1 MTNKRNVFFW
11 VPNTITAMNLLSGVI
26 ATILA
31 ARGEVNLAA
40 LLILAASVFDFFDGM
55 AARLLHSYSEIGKQL
70 DSLADAVSFGVA
82 PASIMI
88 SLAGGVDSSINI
100 YIVYAVILMIPV
112 AGTFRLAK
120 FNIDT
125 RQSESFLGLP
135 IPANAMFFASLALV
149 AGYGECQGVN
159 LFISNHVF
167 LIFSSLIFSWLMIS
181 EIPMFSL
188 KVKHLK
194 WEGNQLRIL
203 FIAMCIVLV
212 IAFRIYALPLII
224 IVYILISIING
235 FAARNR

>member
-1 MTNKRNVFFW
+1 MTGKKNIFFW

-26 ATILA
+26 ATIIA
-31 ARGEVNLAA
+31 VKGEIGLAA
-40 LLILAASVFDFFDGM
+40 LLIIIASVFDFLDGM

-88 SLAGGVDSSINI
+88 NMAGNTDSMINI
-100 YIVYAVILMIPV
+100 YIVYAVILLIPV
-112 AGTFRLAK
+112 AGVFRLAK

-135 IPANAMFFASLALV
+135 IPANAIFFASLALV
-149 AGYGECQGVN
+149 VVHGGFQGVN
-159 LFISNHVF
+159 SLITNHF
-167 LIFSSLIFSWLMIS
+167 FMMAAAIIFSWLMIS

-194 WEGNQLRIL
+194 WEGNQLRVIFIALCLVL
-203 FIAMCIVLV
+203 FITLKL
-212 IAFRIYALPLII
+212 YALPFII
-224 IVYILISIING
+224 IFYILLSVLNG
-235 FAARNR
+235 FAQKSQ